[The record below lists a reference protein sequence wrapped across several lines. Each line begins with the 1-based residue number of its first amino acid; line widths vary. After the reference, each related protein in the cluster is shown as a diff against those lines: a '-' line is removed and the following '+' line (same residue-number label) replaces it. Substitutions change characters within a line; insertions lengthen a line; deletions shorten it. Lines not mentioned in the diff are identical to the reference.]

1 MEYYVIAP
9 GTYTDH
15 TSIHNKLQE
24 LCDKVD
30 SLGAEI
36 KETRKLMR
44 EHDEWERKG
53 EDLIPPSA
61 PPAYAPTLADKYRV

>member
-1 MEYYVIAP
+1 MEYYVITP

-15 TSIHNKLQE
+15 TNIHAKLQE

-30 SLGAEI
+30 ALGAEI
-36 KETRKLMR
+36 KETRKLMH

-53 EDLIPPSA
+53 GSLMPPDV
-61 PPAYAPTLADKYRV
+61 PPAYAPSAPSKYRV

>member
-1 MEYYVIAP
+1 MEAVYVMTP

-15 TSIHNKLQE
+15 TQMQLAR

-30 SLGAEI
+30 ALSLEI
-36 KETRKLMR
+36 KQTRKLME

-53 EDLIPPSA
+53 EYIAPSA
-61 PPAYAPTLADKYRV
+61 PPKYREFVGMK